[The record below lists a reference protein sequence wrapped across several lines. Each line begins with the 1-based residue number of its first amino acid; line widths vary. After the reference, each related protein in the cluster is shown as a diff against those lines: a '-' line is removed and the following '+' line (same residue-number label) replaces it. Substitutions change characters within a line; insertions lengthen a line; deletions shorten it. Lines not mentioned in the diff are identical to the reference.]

1 MFPKYAQTA
10 SDVMRYCKPF
20 SVGLVS
26 LSAFQLLALN
36 KKLLLVVST
45 APSSDLLM

>member
-1 MFPKYAQTA
+1 MFSKYAQTA
-10 SDVMRYCKPF
+10 SNVMRYYKPF

-26 LSAFQLLALN
+26 LSTFQLLALN